1 MKKRPHNSTFA
12 IGGVSCYADSFVVAE
27 SFVLRI
33 NISGKN
39 PAHRKSA
46 NRYARRCLPFSPIL
60 QMGHFYS
67 GWQLTTATQHG
78 YSGWLKDGYSERL
91 VKKNGY
97 STRLLRTACW
107 MATQQRLLTTA
118 NSYGNSSRLVG
129 WQLRTAS

>member
-1 MKKRPHNSTFA
+1 MATANRTFA
-12 IGGVSCYADSFVVAE
+12 IAGVRRGESSPLDSFVIAE
-27 SFVLRI
+27 SSVLRI
-33 NISGKN
+33 NPDSYRDAEK

-91 VKKNGY
+91 VK
-97 STRLLRTACW
+97 
-107 MATQQRLLTTA
+107 
-118 NSYGNSSRLVG
+118 
-129 WQLRTAS
+129 